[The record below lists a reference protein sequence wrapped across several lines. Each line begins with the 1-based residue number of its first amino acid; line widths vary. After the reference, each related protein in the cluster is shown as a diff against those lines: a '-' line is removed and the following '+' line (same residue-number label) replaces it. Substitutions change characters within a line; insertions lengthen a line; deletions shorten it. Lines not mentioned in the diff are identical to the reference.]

1 MKKRKGTN
9 ACIAFAPYTLLYIWR
24 FTHQLIQ
31 IILKGLLPF
40 DFYYILII
48 NNIHDVSHKQ
58 GTIIGYSIIFQVMPI
73 YHRLTLIFNK
83 KFLSNFFRPP
93 FTPKYLILL

>member
-1 MKKRKGTN
+1 MLQQAINDKSHIAEAAN
-9 ACIAFAPYTLLYIWR
+9 AS
-24 FTHQLIQ
+24 
-31 IILKGLLPF
+31 LPL